1 MSAIRLWLVARD
13 NVKKTLIA
21 RAFGN
26 ENEFYSFPEELLN
39 NPSASVLL
47 CEYIVGLK
55 LKEDYTAEV
64 IADCVT
70 LEDGIVAGKNTVT
83 LAICG
88 GMTTGIDYVPML
100 IFLKGKHYTAP
111 SKIDVCCRRATDSS
125 MRYHLLLAP
134 WGHYNSG
141 SIQEALADTLGKFG
155 VTTLD
160 SVSMLNAELNLE
172 SFDYFPSAWVDEW
185 ERSLGG
191 YIESYEEEAQE
202 WVKAI
207 NAKYGFGLEYS
218 ERRLWQGDDIKSVPI
233 KEKLTLELPRG
244 VSYLGRDGRSF
255 SSFAGKVKTL
265 VIPAMSHGYRGKIAE
280 NAFSGIGLES
290 VLFKG
295 ELDYI
300 GDHAFSGNCLTEL
313 CLPYISI
320 IGAGAF
326 ADCDELKHVTVFNL
340 EDGWNLDWHLETWK
354 EVKKYSAIE
363 GIVDRKYWNIPLES
377 VLTPQYS
384 RGGNEAAYLVGD
396 IPTEEIR
403 SLHDA
408 GVCKDIITGSAS
420 FSEKKLYGIGVNEY
434 LQATKILSELDLG
447 RSSKVRGY
455 LNSCGIEVAELL
467 MEALLRSKTDKTG
480 GIVSA
485 YKPISKDTVNFIPKF
500 GLISRNRFYGEL
512 SNEVIKVDRANGDG
526 EIEVPNGVSFICK
539 RAYQGVKA
547 NGLKLP
553 STLRVID
560 DYAFKDSTLCGEV
573 IIPKSVKAI
582 GDGVF
587 SGTNIDTVSFSGGFP
602 AFGCSVFAGMSNLS
616 KIVIE
621 RKSLP
626 YMQFIIAYAISDR
639 LYYTHILEYMK
650 ESGRSIL
657 SREGTEGDW
666 VRREFQTK
674 VYRQDGKLIG
684 TLATL
689 RSELL
694 EAGIQRELNETVCNR
709 GYLSH
714 IGYDTRK
721 EATDKILSLA
731 GYSKLTSA
739 PEKRKALNEICGM
752 ISSPTGK
759 FNKALALELRERLFG
774 SDTQDLELGSS
785 ASSRKSRVWNGNGLT
800 SDLMVE
806 FSGKLSESIKA
817 ELTRGKAKN
826 RTKVANGSEDTGND
840 DKPSARE
847 LALEAEIA
855 KLKSELKKQ
864 GLI

>member
-1 MSAIRLWLVARD
+1 M
-13 NVKKTLIA
+13 
-21 RAFGN
+21 
-26 ENEFYSFPEELLN
+26 
-39 NPSASVLL
+39 
-47 CEYIVGLK
+47 
-55 LKEDYTAEV
+55 
-64 IADCVT
+64 
-70 LEDGIVAGKNTVT
+70 
-83 LAICG
+83 
-88 GMTTGIDYVPML
+88 
-100 IFLKGKHYTAP
+100 
-111 SKIDVCCRRATDSS
+111 
-125 MRYHLLLAP
+125 
-134 WGHYNSG
+134 
-141 SIQEALADTLGKFG
+141 
-155 VTTLD
+155 
-160 SVSMLNAELNLE
+160 
-172 SFDYFPSAWVDEW
+172 
-185 ERSLGG
+185 
-191 YIESYEEEAQE
+191 
-202 WVKAI
+202 
-207 NAKYGFGLEYS
+207 
-218 ERRLWQGDDIKSVPI
+218 
-233 KEKLTLELPRG
+233 
-244 VSYLGRDGRSF
+244 
-255 SSFAGKVKTL
+255 
-265 VIPAMSHGYRGKIAE
+265 
-280 NAFSGIGLES
+280 
-290 VLFKG
+290 
-295 ELDYI
+295 
-300 GDHAFSGNCLTEL
+300 
-313 CLPYISI
+313 
-320 IGAGAF
+320 
-326 ADCDELKHVTVFNL
+326 
-340 EDGWNLDWHLETWK
+340 
-354 EVKKYSAIE
+354 
-363 GIVDRKYWNIPLES
+363 
-377 VLTPQYS
+377 
-384 RGGNEAAYLVGD
+384 
-396 IPTEEIR
+396 
-403 SLHDA
+403 
-408 GVCKDIITGSAS
+408 
-420 FSEKKLYGIGVNEY
+420 
-434 LQATKILSELDLG
+434 
-447 RSSKVRGY
+447 
-455 LNSCGIEVAELL
+455 
-467 MEALLRSKTDKTG
+467 
-480 GIVSA
+480 
-485 YKPISKDTVNFIPKF
+485 
-500 GLISRNRFYGEL
+500 

-547 NGLKLP
+547 KGLKLP

-657 SREGTEGDW
+657 SREGTECDW

-785 ASSRKSRVWNGNGLT
+785 ASSRKSRAWNGNGLT

-840 DKPSARE
+840 EKPSARE

-855 KLKSELKKQ
+855 KLKAELKKQ

>member
-1 MSAIRLWLVARD
+1 M
-13 NVKKTLIA
+13 
-21 RAFGN
+21 
-26 ENEFYSFPEELLN
+26 
-39 NPSASVLL
+39 
-47 CEYIVGLK
+47 
-55 LKEDYTAEV
+55 
-64 IADCVT
+64 
-70 LEDGIVAGKNTVT
+70 
-83 LAICG
+83 
-88 GMTTGIDYVPML
+88 
-100 IFLKGKHYTAP
+100 KGKHYTAP
-111 SKIDVCCRRATDSS
+111 SKIDVCCRRATDSG

-185 ERSLGG
+185 ESSLVG
-191 YIESYEEEAQE
+191 YIESYEEAAQE

-265 VIPAMSHGYRGKIAE
+265 VIPAMMHGYHGKIAE

-295 ELDYI
+295 ELEYI
-300 GDHAFSGNCLTEL
+300 GDHAFSGNHLTEL
-313 CLPYISI
+313 CLPYIAI

-326 ADCDELKHVTVFNL
+326 ADCGELKRVTVFNF
-340 EDGWNLDWHLETWK
+340 EDGWHLGWHLETWN
-354 EVKKYSAIE
+354 EVKQYSAIE
-363 GIVDRKYWNIPLES
+363 GIVDRKYWNIPIKS
-377 VLTPQYS
+377 VLTSQYPS
-384 RGGNEAAYLVGD
+384 GSNADGFSVGD

-403 SLHDA
+403 CVHDA
-408 GVCKDIITGSAS
+408 SVCKGILTGSSS
-420 FSEKKLYGIGVNEY
+420 FSEKELYGIGVNEY

-447 RSSKVRGY
+447 SSSKVRKY

-512 SNEVIKVDRANGDG
+512 SNEVIKVDRVNGEG

-650 ESGRSIL
+650 ESGSSIL

-684 TLATL
+684 TLVTL

-709 GYLSH
+709 DYLRH

-785 ASSRKSRVWNGNGLT
+785 ASSRKSRAWNGNGLT

-817 ELTRGKAKN
+817 ELTRGRAKN

-840 DKPSARE
+840 EKPSARE

-855 KLKSELKKQ
+855 KLKAELKKQ

>member
-1 MSAIRLWLVARD
+1 
-13 NVKKTLIA
+13 
-21 RAFGN
+21 
-26 ENEFYSFPEELLN
+26 
-39 NPSASVLL
+39 
-47 CEYIVGLK
+47 
-55 LKEDYTAEV
+55 
-64 IADCVT
+64 
-70 LEDGIVAGKNTVT
+70 
-83 LAICG
+83 
-88 GMTTGIDYVPML
+88 
-100 IFLKGKHYTAP
+100 
-111 SKIDVCCRRATDSS
+111 
-125 MRYHLLLAP
+125 
-134 WGHYNSG
+134 
-141 SIQEALADTLGKFG
+141 
-155 VTTLD
+155 
-160 SVSMLNAELNLE
+160 
-172 SFDYFPSAWVDEW
+172 
-185 ERSLGG
+185 
-191 YIESYEEEAQE
+191 
-202 WVKAI
+202 
-207 NAKYGFGLEYS
+207 
-218 ERRLWQGDDIKSVPI
+218 
-233 KEKLTLELPRG
+233 
-244 VSYLGRDGRSF
+244 
-255 SSFAGKVKTL
+255 
-265 VIPAMSHGYRGKIAE
+265 
-280 NAFSGIGLES
+280 
-290 VLFKG
+290 
-295 ELDYI
+295 
-300 GDHAFSGNCLTEL
+300 
-313 CLPYISI
+313 
-320 IGAGAF
+320 
-326 ADCDELKHVTVFNL
+326 
-340 EDGWNLDWHLETWK
+340 
-354 EVKKYSAIE
+354 
-363 GIVDRKYWNIPLES
+363 
-377 VLTPQYS
+377 
-384 RGGNEAAYLVGD
+384 
-396 IPTEEIR
+396 
-403 SLHDA
+403 
-408 GVCKDIITGSAS
+408 
-420 FSEKKLYGIGVNEY
+420 
-434 LQATKILSELDLG
+434 
-447 RSSKVRGY
+447 
-455 LNSCGIEVAELL
+455 
-467 MEALLRSKTDKTG
+467 MEALLRSKTDKTDG
-480 GIVSA
+480 RVSDS
-485 YKPISKDTVNFIPKF
+485 KPLSKDTVNFIPKF

-512 SNEVIKVDRANGDG
+512 SNEVIKVDRVNGEG

-547 NGLKLP
+547 KGLKLP

-602 AFGCSVFAGMSNLS
+602 AFGCSVFAGMSKLS

-785 ASSRKSRVWNGNGLT
+785 ASSRKSRAWNGNGLT

-826 RTKVANGSEDTGND
+826 RTKVANVSEDTGND
-840 DKPSARE
+840 EKPSARE

-855 KLKSELKKQ
+855 KLKAELKKQ

>member
-1 MSAIRLWLVARD
+1 M
-13 NVKKTLIA
+13 
-21 RAFGN
+21 
-26 ENEFYSFPEELLN
+26 
-39 NPSASVLL
+39 
-47 CEYIVGLK
+47 
-55 LKEDYTAEV
+55 
-64 IADCVT
+64 
-70 LEDGIVAGKNTVT
+70 
-83 LAICG
+83 
-88 GMTTGIDYVPML
+88 
-100 IFLKGKHYTAP
+100 KGKHYTAP

-300 GDHAFSGNCLTEL
+300 GDHAFSGNRLTEL

-326 ADCDELKHVTVFNL
+326 ADCGELKHVTVFNL

-377 VLTPQYS
+377 VLTPQYP
-384 RGGNEAAYLVGD
+384 RGGNADGFSVGD

-403 SLHDA
+403 CVHDA
-408 GVCKDIITGSAS
+408 SVCKGILTGSSS
-420 FSEKKLYGIGVNEY
+420 FSEKELYGIGVNEY

-447 RSSKVRGY
+447 SSSKVRKY
-455 LNSCGIEVAELL
+455 LSCCGIEVAELL
-467 MEALLRSKTDKTG
+467 MEALLRSKTDKTDG
-480 GIVSA
+480 RVSA
-485 YKPISKDTVNFIPKF
+485 SKLLSKDTVNFIPKF

-512 SNEVIKVDRANGDG
+512 SNEVIKVDRVNGEG

-547 NGLKLP
+547 KGLKLP

-587 SGTNIDTVSFSGGFP
+587 SGTNIDTVSFSGGFSC
-602 AFGCSVFAGMSNLS
+602 FWL
-616 KIVIE
+616 
-621 RKSLP
+621 
-626 YMQFIIAYAISDR
+626 
-639 LYYTHILEYMK
+639 
-650 ESGRSIL
+650 
-657 SREGTEGDW
+657 
-666 VRREFQTK
+666 
-674 VYRQDGKLIG
+674 
-684 TLATL
+684 
-689 RSELL
+689 
-694 EAGIQRELNETVCNR
+694 
-709 GYLSH
+709 
-714 IGYDTRK
+714 
-721 EATDKILSLA
+721 
-731 GYSKLTSA
+731 
-739 PEKRKALNEICGM
+739 
-752 ISSPTGK
+752 
-759 FNKALALELRERLFG
+759 
-774 SDTQDLELGSS
+774 
-785 ASSRKSRVWNGNGLT
+785 
-800 SDLMVE
+800 
-806 FSGKLSESIKA
+806 
-817 ELTRGKAKN
+817 
-826 RTKVANGSEDTGND
+826 
-840 DKPSARE
+840 
-847 LALEAEIA
+847 
-855 KLKSELKKQ
+855 
-864 GLI
+864 